1 MIHFETEKKDIKMNT
16 IGLRVS
22 ASEVTY
28 AIYDNVN
35 KVIISVDEIIYPKAL
50 DAPEALK
57 YIRNTILDII
67 RENKISR
74 AGIRTTEPM
83 AHSFSVERTQIEGVI
98 QEALASST
106 VERHYHGPIA
116 VITARI
122 GIPREDFKKSL
133 GKDGIFPQIE
143 NWNKNND
150 KEREAI
156 LTALGAVNA

>member
-1 MIHFETEKKDIKMNT
+1 MKT

-22 ASEVTY
+22 VSEITY
-28 AIYDNVN
+28 AIYDDVD
-35 KVIISVDEIIYPKAL
+35 KRLISVDEIIYPKAL

-67 RENKISR
+67 RENEICR

-83 AHSFSVERTQIEGVI
+83 AQSTSIERIQIEGVI

-106 VERHYHGPIA
+106 VERYFHGPIA
-116 VITARI
+116 VIASRL
-122 GIPREDFKKSL
+122 GVPREDFKKSL
-133 GKDGIFPQIE
+133 GRDGVFPGVE
-143 NWNKNND
+143 NWNENND